1 MDIRSGLLGGGAV
14 KDIVKVENK
23 KFTLKVKKAAPRP
36 TEAGNWKESDAK
48 STSLPLP
55 RQPERKMLTQRRR
68 RQQASSN
75 GVTSR
80 EPSRREDAC
89 GLSDRPPLGRQGRH
103 NTMQALPPADTPR
116 GFRNTHPRLS
126 E

>member
-48 STSLPLP
+48 STSLPLS
-55 RQPERKMLTQRRR
+55 RQHERRIADSQETST
-68 RQQASSN
+68 ASQ
-75 GVTSR
+75 
-80 EPSRREDAC
+80 
-89 GLSDRPPLGRQGRH
+89 L
-103 NTMQALPPADTPR
+103 PR
-116 GFRNTHPRLS
+116 GHPS
-126 E
+126 